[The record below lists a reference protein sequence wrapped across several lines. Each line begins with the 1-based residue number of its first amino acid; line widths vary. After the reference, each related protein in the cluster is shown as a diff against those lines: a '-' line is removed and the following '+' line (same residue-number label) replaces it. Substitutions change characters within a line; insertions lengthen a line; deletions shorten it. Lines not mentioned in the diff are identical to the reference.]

1 MAHKTKHRAQSL
13 RMKTR
18 DAEPY
23 LKGATVIIIYRI
35 RVKVRNNKRM
45 LPLVLLQVQER
56 ISQQAIEL
64 ITRTRVNI
72 VSVAV
77 HFLAEMTGDRYL
89 TNERKCES
97 VV

>member
-1 MAHKTKHRAQSL
+1 
-13 RMKTR
+13 
-18 DAEPY
+18 
-23 LKGATVIIIYRI
+23 
-35 RVKVRNNKRM
+35 M

-77 HFLAEMTGDRYL
+77 HFLAEMTGDRCL

-97 VV
+97 IRV

>member
-1 MAHKTKHRAQSL
+1 
-13 RMKTR
+13 MKTR

-56 ISQQAIEL
+56 ISQQAVEL
-64 ITRTRVNI
+64 ITRRVSI
-72 VSVAV
+72 I
-77 HFLAEMTGDRYL
+77 
-89 TNERKCES
+89 
-97 VV
+97 